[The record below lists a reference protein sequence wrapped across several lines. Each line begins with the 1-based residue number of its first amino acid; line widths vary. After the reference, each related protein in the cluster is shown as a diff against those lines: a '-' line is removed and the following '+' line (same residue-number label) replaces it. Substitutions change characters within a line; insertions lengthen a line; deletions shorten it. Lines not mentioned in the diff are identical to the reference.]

1 MKRCLEKS
9 KPECFYFVDGER
21 KAGVHSGIS
30 GNVSG
35 ISGNVTDIIG
45 DVSGI
50 IGDVSGIIGNVT
62 DIIGDVSGI
71 IGDVDDCEI
80 TGEERE
86 KGVVI
91 SDLIK

>member
-21 KAGVHSGIS
+21 KAGVHSDIS
-30 GNVSG
+30 GNVTG
-35 ISGNVTDIIG
+35 ISGNVTD
-45 DVSGI
+45 I